1 MKKGAPFL
9 LLVLLLASG
18 YFAYT
23 KAQDFDKRLARIEHK
38 LGGERKIG
46 CNEKDSIERVTKSVV
61 RIVGGE
67 SEGSGFVINSS
78 GAILT
83 NFHVIQFEPSPK
95 VIFPDNS
102 FETAEILLADK
113 DADIAVLHV
122 KRKLP
127 TLTWGVPYDLEPSE
141 EVFAIGFP
149 FGGSLSGEASVNKGS
164 LAGRRYDKD
173 YEVQYLQTDTTLN
186 PGVSGG
192 PMINICGEI
201 VGMNTA
207 GTSGLGLAISSDTL
221 KEKWLNMLSS
231 KDDVLKDITKFEFFP
246 ERSEYDAVQAFYNY
260 LKARDLENAF
270 GLLSKNFAPESF
282 EDWKKG
288 YDNSLD
294 TTLIKI
300 EVDKKVKEQINIK
313 LASKDVVEDEIV
325 YKYYEGSWIVK
336 EEDEKYRL
344 WEADIKEVEDPT
356 YAWFYE

>member
-1 MKKGAPFL
+1 MKKLLLFV
-9 LLVLLLASG
+9 LLVLLLAAG

-23 KAQDFDKRLARIEHK
+23 KVRDFDKRLAKIENK
-38 LGGERKIG
+38 LGGEKKIG
-46 CNEKDSIERVTKSVV
+46 CKEKDSIERVTKSVV
-61 RIVGGE
+61 RIIGGE
-67 SEGSGFVINSS
+67 SEGSGFITNSS

-113 DADIAVLHV
+113 DSDIAVLHV
-122 KRKLP
+122 ERRLP

-141 EVFAIGFP
+141 ELFAIGFP
-149 FGGSLSGEASVNKGS
+149 FGGSLSGEASINKGS
-164 LAGRRYDKD
+164 LAGRRYDKE
-173 YEVQYLQTDTTLN
+173 YEVSYLQTDSTLN

-192 PMINICGEI
+192 PMINICGEV

-207 GTSGLGLAISSDTL
+207 GTSGLGLAISADTI

-231 KDDVLKDITKFEFFP
+231 KDDVLKDITKFEFYP

-270 GLLSKNFAPESF
+270 ALLSKNFTQQSF
-282 EDWKKG
+282 EEWKKG

-300 EVDKKVKEQINIK
+300 EEDKKVKRQINVK
-313 LASKDVVEDEIV
+313 LASKDVIEDEIV
-325 YKYYEGSWIVK
+325 YKFFEGHWTVEK
-336 EEDEKYRL
+336 EDDKYKL
-344 WEADIKEVEDPT
+344 WKASVEEIPEPS
-356 YAWFYE
+356 YSWFYE